1 MIAISNMQIPYIGK
15 EFSNIMS
22 KYKNTVWF
30 GALYEDRS

>member
-1 MIAISNMQIPYIGK
+1 
-15 EFSNIMS
+15 MS